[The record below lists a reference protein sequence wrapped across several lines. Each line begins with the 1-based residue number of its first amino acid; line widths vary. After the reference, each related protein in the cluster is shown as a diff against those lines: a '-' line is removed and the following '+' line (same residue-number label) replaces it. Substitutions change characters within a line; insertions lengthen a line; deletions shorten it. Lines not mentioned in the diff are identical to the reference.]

1 MESKFAVNDF
11 GSSGRPNMIDFAAYK
26 NGTSTITDGSDRWI
40 RFIEAFSNDGPQDP
54 AELDRIFHLVFD
66 VPDADTVQA
75 IADEYGLTLQTG
87 EYDGKTVQYYEF
99 PVTWAPDGIDQMP
112 SGGTIVDVERFKYLN
127 GEGVTGEDIFDDQV
141 GLKDGAIRVI
151 MKEVEDTTTT
161 TTTVTTTTTTKA
173 STTTTK
179 ASATTTTKASTTST
193 TKASVTTT
201 TKEST
206 TTTKASATT
215 TTKASTTT
223 TEEAT
228 STTTT
233 EKTTVSETSG
243 TTTTKATESEAPVS
257 TTTVESTTTERGTFT
272 KKTTT
277 VTTTT
282 EDANYTKVSRPTGTT
297 TTETTTSAEN
307 TTTSSETTTSTGSS
321 SDTVTS
327 TTTTETQP
335 AGKPDVK
342 VKEDANF
349 YLSEDARDFAKT
361 DLIASATLDGKDVT
375 ADLTFAYA
383 TPKEMYEKLHG
394 AKAYVA
400 NDLDI
405 LYKGTKVATA
415 KVYIGIKGDTDLN
428 GKVDSTDMF
437 YNMYYQARLGAGI
450 KDGVTLLE
458 NNKDANLEK
467 LSYFL
472 TDIDT
477 ESKEGKNTAD
487 KSITPTDL
495 FYQMYYIALQGA
507 GYKDTTWTDVC
518 PELKELKGSCWYTG
532 K

>member
-1 MESKFAVNDF
+1 M
-11 GSSGRPNMIDFAAYK
+11 
-26 NGTSTITDGSDRWI
+26 
-40 RFIEAFSNDGPQDP
+40 
-54 AELDRIFHLVFD
+54 
-66 VPDADTVQA
+66 
-75 IADEYGLTLQTG
+75 
-87 EYDGKTVQYYEF
+87 
-99 PVTWAPDGIDQMP
+99 
-112 SGGTIVDVERFKYLN
+112 
-127 GEGVTGEDIFDDQV
+127 
-141 GLKDGAIRVI
+141 
-151 MKEVEDTTTT
+151 
-161 TTTVTTTTTTKA
+161 
-173 STTTTK
+173 
-179 ASATTTTKASTTST
+179 
-193 TKASVTTT
+193 
-201 TKEST
+201 
-206 TTTKASATT
+206 
-215 TTKASTTT
+215 
-223 TEEAT
+223 
-228 STTTT
+228 
-233 EKTTVSETSG
+233 
-243 TTTTKATESEAPVS
+243 
-257 TTTVESTTTERGTFT
+257 
-272 KKTTT
+272 
-277 VTTTT
+277 TTTT